1 MREVP
6 PLPIRRLIF
15 TTPPLPVAPSASSS
29 ASGPPRNRAYPSLAE
44 PLSDAAPCG
53 SWRNSLKTRQTME
66 ECALATPP
74 NVPFDQVAMR
84 QNRGDRR
91 IFRCIS
97 LIIDEMPL
105 AACSPVYAKIDE
117 ITGL

>member
-74 NVPFDQVAMR
+74 NARLIRWPCAKTEEIAAFSDA
-84 QNRGDRR
+84 
-91 IFRCIS
+91 FR
-97 LIIDEMPL
+97 
-105 AACSPVYAKIDE
+105 
-117 ITGL
+117 